1 MGFFKKIKDG
11 MDSTAAAQ
19 QLMKDHGTA
28 APAEGQIGVGGMPVN
43 PAAFGGPSTAPLD
56 ASDPLLQPIDGI
68 GLAEYAAVSKVAQ
81 AQGVTTMEG
90 MADIAA
96 QQGHDP
102 AVFTAAANEWVRRM
116 GQSMVVGQEFRRH
129 LDA

>member
-1 MGFFKKIKDG
+1 LFKKIKDG
-11 MDSTAAAQ
+11 IESGAAASQ
-19 QLMKDHGTA
+19 FAKDNATPA
-28 APAEGQIGVGGMPVN
+28 AGAGQIGVSGMPVN
-43 PAAFGGPSTAPLD
+43 PAVMGGPSTTPLAAD
-56 ASDPLLQPIDGI
+56 DPMLQPIDGI
-68 GLAEYAAVSKVAQ
+68 GLAEYAAVSRVAQ

-90 MADIAA
+90 MAEIAA

-129 LDA
+129 LGV